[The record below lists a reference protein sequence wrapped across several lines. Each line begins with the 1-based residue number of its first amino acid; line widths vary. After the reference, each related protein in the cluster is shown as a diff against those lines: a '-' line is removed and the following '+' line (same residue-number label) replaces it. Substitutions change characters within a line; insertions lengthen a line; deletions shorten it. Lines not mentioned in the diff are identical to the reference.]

1 MNKSIT
7 KITKT
12 KKRIRS
18 KIEGTSER
26 PRLSIFRSNN
36 HIYAQIIDDSKR
48 KTLLAASTLD
58 KDIMKGL
65 TSTSTCEASEKVGA
79 YIAVKSLEN
88 KIDSVVFDRGGHV
101 YHGRIKA
108 LATAARENGLKF

>member
-1 MNKSIT
+1 MNKSIS
-7 KITKT
+7 KV

-26 PRLSIFRSNN
+26 PRLSVFRSNN

-58 KDIMKGL
+58 KEIMKDVK
-65 TSTSTCEASEKVGA
+65 STSSCEASEKVGA
-79 YIAVKSLEN
+79 YIASKSLEH
-88 KIDSVVFDRGGHV
+88 KIESVVFDRGGHV